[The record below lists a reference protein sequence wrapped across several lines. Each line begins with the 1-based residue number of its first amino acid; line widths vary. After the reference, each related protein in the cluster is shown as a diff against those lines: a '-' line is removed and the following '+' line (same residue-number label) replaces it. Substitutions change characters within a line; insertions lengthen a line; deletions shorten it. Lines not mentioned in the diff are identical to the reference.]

1 MKIILKLK
9 IDLKKNLD
17 LSELSKL
24 NNCNITIKKIK
35 SLKFLYGTNLI
46 NIEKVFSIKLT
57 KTKLEFN
64 DFVIE
69 GSSPFFNYLGFNWIH
84 DNLVIHGDVGSY
96 LGQSMKSATAEGG
109 PRVQKSSPKYRAP
122 KTNLFGSRNTI

>member
-9 IDLKKNLD
+9 IDLKKILD

-69 GSSPFFNYLGFNWIH
+69 GSSPFFNY
-84 DNLVIHGDVGSY
+84 
-96 LGQSMKSATAEGG
+96 
-109 PRVQKSSPKYRAP
+109 
-122 KTNLFGSRNTI
+122 